1 MAAGVVGSLTNTVLV
16 LFMIG
21 VLGYLPWAAL
31 PAIAAINGLPE
42 AVVCAIITTLV
53 SDRWVSAVE
62 RLRQVISA
70 RIRAALAGE
79 QGAIAAALITGERG
93 GITHRNE

>member
-1 MAAGVVGSLTNTVLV
+1 VAGLMAAGVAGSLTNTVLV

-53 SDRWVSAVE
+53 VS
-62 RLRQVISA
+62 LYW
-70 RIRAALAGE
+70 RIQLGKKK
-79 QGAIAAALITGERG
+79 GADL
-93 GITHRNE
+93 